1 MASPTVAASLSKAT
15 YQPGEVMTLTV
26 TYGDADTK
34 AMTVSVVVT
43 DSQGNASA
51 PVNVSAVIDPLAIAV
66 TDSSGR
72 TWSRVSDSGSVAV
85 YQATA

>member
-1 MASPTVAASLSKAT
+1 MAAPTVTASLNRAT
-15 YQPGEVMTLTV
+15 YAPGDVMILTI
-26 TYGDADTK
+26 TYGDSDTK
-34 AMTVSVVVT
+34 PVSVSIVVT

-51 PVNVSAVIDPLAIAV
+51 PVVATAVIDPLAIAV

>member
-51 PVNVSAVIDPLAIAV
+51 PTTVTAVIDPLVTTV
-66 TDSSGR
+66 TDSANR
-72 TWSRVSDSGSVAV
+72 TWTRVSDSGSVAV
-85 YQATA
+85 YQAAA